1 MRLTSDGPCGHTTLT
16 RSIVKDNNDLQERAN
31 ILLVRMCG
39 VIPPRSLIDPII
51 DAIFDAI
58 KTSPVSLISDYKS
71 KESLFDTF
79 GLFIVLESTI
89 ESTSPTSK

>member
-1 MRLTSDGPCGHTTLT
+1 MIFLTIRNIL
-16 RSIVKDNNDLQERAN
+16 VNDNDDLSRRAN
-31 ILLVRMCG
+31 NLLVRMCG
-39 VIPPRSLIDPII
+39 IVPPRPLVDPII

-71 KESLFDTF
+71 KESLFDMF